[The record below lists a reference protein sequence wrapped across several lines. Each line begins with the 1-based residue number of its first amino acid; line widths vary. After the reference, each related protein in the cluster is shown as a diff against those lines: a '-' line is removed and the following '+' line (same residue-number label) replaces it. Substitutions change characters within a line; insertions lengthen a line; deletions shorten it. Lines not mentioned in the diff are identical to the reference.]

1 MMRISP
7 FASRIRRFAA
17 SLRSNTRGLAM
28 IEAAF
33 TIPTLLFTSFAGLE
47 MANMMIVH
55 TKVSAIALSASDNAS
70 RIASGSNLAQPQ
82 VREVDV
88 NDVFTGAQI
97 QSGLLDLNQH
107 GRIILSSLETNASG
121 GQWIHWQRCYGNM
134 AVRSAYGVEGTGIT
148 GNTLDGMGDDDQ
160 EVQATPGNAVM
171 FVEVSYTY
179 QPFLLGS
186 LLSGANV
193 IDYEAA
199 FAVRDA
205 RDTTAIFNPSPA
217 ATVRTCPT
225 TGTQRKKRSERRA
238 IPHTWNFG
246 QGWF

>member
-1 MMRISP
+1 MSLIAPIAGRLRR
-7 FASRIRRFAA
+7 FASR
-17 SLRSNTRGLAM
+17 LRSNTRGLAM

-33 TIPTLLFTSFAGLE
+33 TVPTLLFTSFAGLE

-55 TKVSAIALSASDNAS
+55 TKVSAIALSAADNAS
-70 RIASGSNLAQPQ
+70 RIASGSNLSQPQ

-97 QSGLLDLNQH
+97 QSGLLDLNTN
-107 GRIILSSLETNASG
+107 GRIILSSLETNVQG

-134 AVRSAYGVEGTGIT
+134 PISSAYGNQGTGASST
-148 GNTLDGMGDDDQ
+148 SFAGMGDTGS
-160 EVQATPGNAVM
+160 EVKAVPGNAVM

-186 LLSGANV
+186 ILSGTNV
-193 IDYEAA
+193 IEYEAA

-205 RDTTAIFNPSPA
+205 RDTTNIFNPAPA
-217 ATVRTCPT
+217 AVVRTCPG
-225 TGTQRKKRSERRA
+225 GTRRKRREERRA

-246 QGWF
+246 QGWLN